1 MQAHPDVAE
10 ALDRLGELAAVRR
23 PDDEVLGPFFALYYS
38 ELPEEDVDDRKIDD
52 IYSVGVAHFDL
63 GRMRPAGSPVV
74 RVMSPDR
81 ERDGWSTP
89 HSVVLMVTDDMP
101 FLVDTMRMRLE
112 RHGLDIHLLVH
123 PMLLVERGAADE
135 IVRVAPFSG
144 RLDGTADDSLLVEA
158 WTQIEIDRIDDELA
172 ATIETELE
180 SAVADVRRVVADF
193 AQMRDRLGSLVDVHP
208 ALQWFADGQFV
219 FLGAVDTVCDESGEV
234 TPLAGTG
241 LGQLA
246 DAGPATLAEFT
257 FSTSGEREG
266 RPAVVAR
273 ADAVSTVFRPQRLS
287 VLIVSD
293 PVKGPELQHRFIGL
307 LSTGAHRA
315 SVLDI
320 PGFGDEIA
328 TDLGLVGEAVHSHS
342 GRASRTVLENLP
354 RDLVLELS
362 ASEVADLVREIVGLQ
377 ERRVVRVFEVPEPAG
392 AWTTVLVYFPRRRF
406 TAELP
411 ERLADIV
418 ADAYD
423 ADVRTF
429 ESLVSAS
436 SLARVTVSV
445 RRRSSD
451 HAVDLGD
458 LERTIDE
465 QSISWTERLRAALVA
480 ELGEGDGHRLYDA
493 AGDAAPPAYRAAVA
507 PERAV
512 ADVRRI
518 DEVLTGADDLVV
530 AFGREADAP
539 ADEWRMRVYRRG
551 TAMALSELLPLL
563 DHLGFVALDEQPY
576 TFRIGTEL
584 VHLYDIGVRAPG
596 GALDQRRCR
605 DVVEAFVGLVRGVVE
620 SDGFNRLVVVAGL
633 DARDVAMIRAYAKYL
648 RQIGFAFSQ
657 QYVENTLAKHPRLVT
672 QLVELFTTRFEPI
685 ERGGLGSRAAAQ
697 QVQRELIQSALDA
710 IPSLDEDRICR
721 SFLTLIDATVRTT
734 FFRGDATLAFK
745 FDPAG
750 IPELPQPR
758 PAYEIWVC
766 SPRVEGVHLRGGP
779 IARGGLRWSDRR
791 EDFRTE
797 VLGLMKAQMVKNAV
811 IVPTGAKG
819 GFVVKRQLTDPDAA
833 RAEVVDCYRM
843 FVGALLDLT
852 DNLVDGPGP
861 GGAQERRVVHPPDTV
876 VHDGDDTYLVVAADK
891 GTASFSDIA
900 NTVSREHGYWLGDAF
915 ASGGSV
921 GYDHKAMGI
930 TARGAWESVRRHAR
944 SLGRN
949 ADADPL
955 SAVGIGDMSGDVF
968 GNGML
973 RSKALRLVAAFDH
986 RHVFIDPNPDGPVA
1000 WAERARLF
1008 ALPRSS
1014 WADYD
1019 TELISAGG
1027 GVYARTLK
1035 SIDLSKQARAALGI
1049 TSVDDLTPDQVIS
1062 AALTAPVDLLWN
1074 GGIGTYVKAES
1085 ESHSE
1090 VGDRAND
1097 GVRVNG
1103 SELRCRMVGEGGNLG
1118 FTQRGRVEYA
1128 LNGGLIYTDA
1138 IDNSAGVDCS
1148 DHEVNIKI
1156 LLDGIVAAGELT
1168 AKQRNELLVSMTDEV
1183 AGLVLAN
1190 NKAQT
1195 LALLMARK
1203 QSLGMANVHARY
1215 IDTLETEGWL
1225 DRQLEFLPSDRQIAE
1240 RQLAGTGLTAP
1251 EFAVLIAYTKNTNVS
1266 EMVGS
1271 DLPDDDLLHRDVV
1284 DYFPT
1289 PLRQR
1294 FAEAILAHPLRREI
1308 ISTMVVNQMVNLSG
1322 ISFDHRMTED
1332 TGASVVD
1339 VMRAWLVSREV
1350 FDFAALW
1357 SAIDALDATVAVD
1370 TQFSLFLDLR
1380 RMVERGALWV
1390 LRHRRPPFG
1399 LAETV
1404 AELKPGI
1411 SELAVTLGSRLRGRM
1426 ADVAM
1431 SEEASRL
1438 AAGVPEAL
1446 AERAGAWPVLHTA
1459 FDLVDLSQATGR
1471 RVGALSAVQWELF
1484 DALDLMW
1491 LWEGIASLPRS
1502 DRWQTQARSALR
1514 DDLLSTLAELT
1525 EACVLSGGSVEEWIS
1540 INARP
1545 VGRVGTMLTE
1555 IRRAESYDLTTL
1567 SVALRQL
1574 RNLAL
1579 TSRSTST

>member
-1 MQAHPDVAE
+1 MQAHTDVAE
-10 ALDRLGELAAVRR
+10 ALDRLRELAVVRR
-23 PDDEVLGPFFALYYS
+23 PDDEVLGQFLAHYYF

-63 GRMRPAGSPVV
+63 GRSRPAGSPVV
-74 RVMSPDR
+74 RVVSPDR

-101 FLVDTMRMRLE
+101 FLVDTMRMLLE
-112 RHGLDIHLLVH
+112 RRGLDIHLLVH
-123 PMLLVERGAADE
+123 PMLLVERDARHQLR
-135 IVRVAPFSG
+135 RVAPFSD
-144 RLDGTADDSLLVEA
+144 RLEGKADDAMLVEA
-158 WTQIEIDRIDDELA
+158 WTQIEIDRVDDEVA
-172 ATIETELE
+172 ATLETELE
-180 SAVADVRRVVADF
+180 AAVDDVRRVVGDF
-193 AQMRDRLGSLVDVHP
+193 ELMRERLGKLVHVHP
-208 ALQWFADGQFV
+208 AMQWLADGQFV
-219 FLGAVDTVCDESGEV
+219 FLGAVDATCDESGHV
-234 TPLAGTG
+234 TPITDTA
-241 LGQLA
+241 LGQLTDA
-246 DAGPATLAEFT
+246 DPAELEAFA
-257 FSTSGEREG
+257 FPTSPDREA
-266 RPAVVAR
+266 RPAVMAR
-273 ADAVSTVFRPQRLS
+273 ADVVSTVFRPQRLS
-287 VLIVSD
+287 VLIVTD
-293 PVKGPELQHRFIGL
+293 PAEPSVQHRFVGL
-307 LSTGAHRA
+307 LSTAAQRA
-315 SVLDI
+315 SVFDI
-320 PGFGDEIA
+320 PGFGDQIA
-328 TDLGLVGEAVHSHS
+328 AELRLVGEAVHSHS
-342 GRASRTVLENLP
+342 GRAARTVLENLP
-354 RDLVLELS
+354 RDVVLELS
-362 ASEVADLVREIVGLQ
+362 PAEVAGLVREIVGLQ

-392 AWTTVLVYFPRRRF
+392 LWTTVLVYFPRSRF

-411 ERLADIV
+411 ERIADIV
-418 ADAYD
+418 ADSYG
-423 ADVRTF
+423 ADRRTF
-429 ESLVSAS
+429 ESFVSAS

-445 RRRSSD
+445 RRPSHDRY
-451 HAVDLGD
+451 ADLVA

-465 QSISWTERLRAALVA
+465 QSISWTERLRAALVS
-480 ELGEGDGHRLYDA
+480 ELGEGDGHRLFDA
-493 AGDAAPPAYRAAVA
+493 AGRSAPAAYRAAVT

-512 ADVRRI
+512 ADLGRI
-518 DEVLTGADDLVV
+518 DEVLTGDSDLVV
-530 AFGREADAP
+530 AFARDLDAP
-539 ADEWRMRVYRRG
+539 AGEWRMRVYRRG
-551 TAMALSELLPLL
+551 APMALSALLPLL
-563 DHLGFVALDEQPY
+563 DHLGFVALDEQPF
-576 TFRIGTEL
+576 TFRVGTDR
-584 VHLYDIGVRAPG
+584 VHLYDIGVRAPEG
-596 GALDQRRCR
+596 CLLDNRRAAA
-605 DVVEAFVGLVRGVVE
+605 DVIEAFVGLVRGEIE
-620 SDGFNRLVVVAGL
+620 SDGFNRLVASARL
-633 DARDVAMIRAYAKYL
+633 DARDVAMIRGYAKYL

-657 QYVENTLAKHPRLVT
+657 QYIENTLARHPRLAAR
-672 QLVELFTTRFEPI
+672 LVHLFKTRFDP
-685 ERGGLGSRAAAQ
+685 GGLGTSPADRGAAVDEVRAEIVA
-697 QVQRELIQSALDA
+697 ALDA

-721 SFLTLIDATVRTT
+721 SFLTLILATTRTN
-734 FFRGDATLAFK
+734 FFGGDPTLAFK
-745 FDPAG
+745 FDPAA
-750 IPELPQPR
+750 IPDLPQPR
-758 PAYEIWVC
+758 PAFEIWVC
-766 SPRVEGVHLRGGP
+766 GPRVEGVHLRGGP

-819 GFVVKRQLTDPDAA
+819 GFVVKRRLDDADAA

-852 DNLVDGPGP
+852 DNLVDG
-861 GGAQERRVVHPPDTV
+861 EVVHPPATV

-900 NTVSREHGYWLGDAF
+900 NTVSRERGFWLGDAF
-915 ASGGSV
+915 ASGGSF

-949 ADADPL
+949 ADTDPL
-955 SAVGIGDMSGDVF
+955 TVVGIGDMSGDVF

-973 RSKALRLVAAFDH
+973 RSRAIRLVAAFDH
-986 RHVFIDPNPDGPVA
+986 RHVFIDPDPDPPAA

-1019 TELISAGG
+1019 AELISSGG

-1035 SIDLSKQARAALGI
+1035 SIELSPQARAVLGI
-1049 TSVDDLTPDQVIS
+1049 ATASPLTPDALVS
-1062 AALTAPVDLLWN
+1062 AMLTAPVDLLWN

-1085 ESHSE
+1085 ETHSE

-1103 SELRCRMVGEGGNLG
+1103 AELRCRMVGEGGNLG

-1128 LNGGLIYTDA
+1128 LHGGLIYTDA

-1156 LLDGIVAAGELT
+1156 LLDGIVASGELT
-1168 AKQRNELLVSMTDEV
+1168 TKQRNELLATMTDEV

-1215 IDTLETEGWL
+1215 IEALETEGWL

-1251 EFAVLIAYTKNTNVS
+1251 EFAVLIAYTKNTNVA
-1266 EMVGS
+1266 EMVRS
-1271 DLPDDDLLHRDVV
+1271 DLPDDDLLHSDLVG
-1284 DYFPT
+1284 YFPT

-1294 FAEAILAHPLRREI
+1294 FSEAIFAHPLRREI
-1308 ISTMVVNQMVNLSG
+1308 IATIVVNEMVNLSG

-1339 VMRAWLVSREV
+1339 VIRAWLVSREV
-1350 FDFAALW
+1350 FDFAGVW
-1357 SAIDALDATVAVD
+1357 HEIDALDAAVPLD
-1370 TQFSLFLDLR
+1370 TQFGLFLDCR

-1399 LAETV
+1399 MAETV
-1404 AELKPGI
+1404 ARLKPGI
-1411 SELAVTLGSRLRGRM
+1411 AELATSLGAKLRGRM

-1438 AAGVPEAL
+1438 AAGVPESL
-1446 AERAGAWPVLHTA
+1446 AERAAAWPVLHTA
-1459 FDLVDLSQATGR
+1459 FDIVDLAESTGR
-1471 RVGALSAVQWELF
+1471 PVGELSAVQWELF
-1484 DALDLMW
+1484 EALDLMW
-1491 LWEGIASLPRS
+1491 LWEGIGSLPRS

-1514 DDLLSTLAELT
+1514 DDLLTTLAELT
-1525 EACVLSGGSVEEWIS
+1525 AACVTSGGGSVEEWMS

-1545 VGRVGTMLTE
+1545 VSRVGTMLTE

-1579 TSRSTST
+1579 TSRSTSPASV